1 MERTVRFHVVHES
14 CQILSD
20 FLERWLWYLRKAL
33 SGTARTG
40 EYHKVW
46 VRARSCKVSHIKFS
60 DRDTDSDAYPS
71 WTVESLECTQ
81 TLTVEREREATL
93 RNTVVLGS
101 TAPPEAQLHS
111 QELSRNP
118 SKTDTVL
125 YFCKYFMIQP
135 GKEKFPIILKVE
147 SLLSCATKL
156 LKVCDQSIRHKA
168 ISTQFKTT
176 FPLQFPL

>member
-1 MERTVRFHVVHES
+1 MLYMKVVKYWVIFWKGDCGISERLSVAQLELASTTKSGWEPALVRFPT
-14 CQILSD
+14 LS
-20 FLERWLWYLRKAL
+20 FL
-33 SGTARTG
+33 TG
-40 EYHKVW
+40 
-46 VRARSCKVSHIKFS
+46 
-60 DRDTDSDAYPS
+60 
-71 WTVESLECTQ
+71 TQ
-81 TLTVEREREATL
+81 TLMLIQAELLSLWSVPRHSPWREREATL

-101 TAPPEAQLHS
+101 TAPPETQLHS